1 MDAETDKS
9 LPMPKRGET
18 RGNLQRRTI
27 TTIDQRKKRVR
38 KGLVQMNI
46 KALPDVRDR
55 LDSAWKKARGT
66 DATLTK
72 GEFLE
77 LLLAR
82 WESDEPDI
90 GKAVEAARRADDPPA
105 VDKARGRTVLRP
117 LFLTPG
123 LSAAVDNRA
132 KKEGWTFS
140 ATVEHVCVEVAKAMS
155 KRKAA

>member
-1 MDAETDKS
+1 MDAEIDKS

-27 TTIDQRKKRVR
+27 TTTDQRKKRAR

-55 LDSAWKKARGT
+55 LDSAWKKARRTG
-66 DATLTK
+66 ATLTK

-90 GKAVEAARRADDPPA
+90 GKAVEASRRADDPPA
-105 VDKARGRTVLRP
+105 ADKAKGRTVLRP

-123 LSAAVDNRA
+123 LSDAVDNRA
-132 KKEGWTFS
+132 KKEGWTLS
-140 ATVEHVCVEVAKAMS
+140 ATIEHVCVEFAKAKS
-155 KRKAA
+155 KRRAA